1 MADELGSAVLRI
13 TVEDGDARQQLAALR
28 REIETTG
35 RTASRLSLGST
46 TAARPTPRQ
55 PAPTAS
61 RQSDLTS
68 FLRDIRLRE
77 ESEKR
82 SAQIRNLGYK
92 DSLALERAL
101 TGAVQRRSTLERTL
115 ERLRPGPEARKRAGG
130 AISSGLIGGGFPL
143 LFGQGVGAAVGGGVG
158 GLAGGALGGG
168 FGFAL
173 SIVGTAV
180 GAAFDEALNK
190 AKTLA
195 EGLRDP
201 IGQFDALRQASLLSS
216 SALERQV
223 EGLIAS
229 GREAEAAAQIQLDLA
244 RSYSNTE
251 GFAAIKSEFDDLGRA
266 FTSLGLVVAEFAA
279 GPLTEFLDKLSAAV
293 SLPAVKAAFEGRIE
307 NLGLGKAGR
316 SDVLAQARTNIG
328 SLGGLTGGQAAVKLY
343 AEANR
348 LIDERFGKTQAVQ
361 QAEAALGVVTARQV
375 TLDETRLDLI
385 RAQARG
391 YERQALL
398 LQRSEIELQR
408 DQDLS
413 RVPPEQRG
421 AVERK
426 AATDL
431 LRINEQLA
439 ALDRDRYATLQL
451 QTAELGIG
459 AQSLQRQITN
469 AIALAKVQTPQGIS
483 IERQELERRL
493 QLQESIA
500 AARDKER
507 RIGAQIDAARIRGG
521 DAGEQEASRLVDQQR
536 LAAQET
542 RLALIEGA
550 TALRDAGQQLAR
562 NLRDSVVGLAQ
573 ARQDP
578 EGLRQFLSP
587 QAIANRDLQ
596 TFQSLLPIFRDVRDR
611 VAAQTGE
618 RIDFTGPTADVNARI
633 IKFIQAA
640 QNEFVIQQQIIQTNA
655 ALNTT
660 NQQLAKAQSELAIAT
675 AALANKDWNVQVLVN
690 GSQQPTPLPGGGE
703 L

>member
-1 MADELGSAVLRI
+1 MADELGSAELKIV
-13 TVEDGDARQQLAALR
+13 VDDSEARQSLAKLR
-28 REIETTG
+28 QEIETTG

-115 ERLRPGPEARKRAGG
+115 ERLRPGPEARNRVGG
-130 AISSGLIGGGFPL
+130 AISSGIIGGGFPL

-293 SLPAVKAAFEGRIE
+293 SLPAVKAAFEGRVE
-307 NLGLGKAGR
+307 NLGLGEAGR
-316 SDVLAQARTNIG
+316 SAIIAQARTDIG
-328 SLGGLTGGQAAVKLY
+328 SIAGLTAPQAAVKLY
-343 AEANR
+343 TKANR
-348 LIDERFGKTQAVQ
+348 LLDEQVGKTEAVQ
-361 QAEAALGVVTARQV
+361 QAEAALQAVTTRQI

-451 QTAELGIG
+451 QTAEYRLSE
-459 AQSLQRQITN
+459 QSLQRQIRN
-469 AIALAKVQTPQGIS
+469 AQALAAVPAGPIRETLAA
-483 IERQELERRL
+483 RQ
-493 QLQESIA
+493 QAFSAVA
-500 AARDKER
+500 AARENEL

-521 DAGEQEASRLVDQQR
+521 DAGEQEAARLVGEQKN
-536 LAAQET
+536 AALQT
-542 RLALIEGA
+542 QLALIQGGD
-550 TALRDAGQQLAR
+550 ALSAAGRDLQKRALDVKNQLQ
-562 NLRDSVVGLAQ
+562 NLRIANF
-573 ARQDP
+573 
-578 EGLRQFLSP
+578 ETFLSP
-587 QAIANRDLQ
+587 EEQQLTFERALRAASAEAQRAGVNFSTTGTLAERTRQLQAFADFRRAERGLTEEGAQLEAAIKLANEPLI
-596 TFQSLLPIFRDVRDR
+596 T
-611 VAAQTGE
+611 T
-618 RIDFTGPTADVNARI
+618 
-633 IKFIQAA
+633 
-640 QNEFVIQQQIIQTNA
+640 NENLIQTNA
-655 ALNTT
+655 VLTDSV
-660 NQQLAKAQSELAIAT
+660 LA
-675 AALANKDWNVQVLVN
+675 LVN
-690 GSQQPTPLPGGGE
+690 KNWDVTVVVNNRGGAQALGDVNGA
-703 L
+703 LG